1 MIAKLVVGSALAYDP
16 RLAGSMAAGRWGVSR
31 AAVRLIDAS
40 NPGDLEQKVLA
51 KIAKM
56 RASGATDDE
65 ILDSVEML
73 SMETP
78 KANESSPPAME
89 QPSQSD
95 DQPPRP
101 RPPLD
106 EQAPP
111 PMAPQ
116 QGTET
121 WGTWSR
127 AGDSVYIE
135 VFIDDAVRTNEV
147 RVEFMEGWLLA
158 GVDNDSDD
166 APPPFLFGRFAQPVE
181 EQDLNWAIDDAPDG
195 KKRVLCIE
203 LPKKESPTAGVSI
216 DCIFDE
222 SLHVNGEPCVGC
234 PGLSSGTITIQMPE
248 QAMEQV
254 AE

>member
-1 MIAKLVVGSALAYDP
+1 M
-16 RLAGSMAAGRWGVSR
+16 
-31 AAVRLIDAS
+31 
-40 NPGDLEQKVLA
+40 
-51 KIAKM
+51 M
-56 RASGATDDE
+56 RSS
-65 ILDSVEML
+65 IPVEML

-78 KANESSPPAME
+78 KVNESSPPAME

-95 DQPPRP
+95 AQPPRP

-106 EQAPP
+106 EQHHHRWHHSRAQK
-111 PMAPQ
+111 A
-116 QGTET
+116 

-181 EQDLNWAIDDAPDG
+181 EQDLNWAIDDAPG
-195 KKRVLCIE
+195 RQEARAVHRAPE
-203 LPKKESPTAGVSI
+203 ESPTALASA
-216 DCIFDE
+216 
-222 SLHVNGEPCVGC
+222 STA
-234 PGLSSGTITIQMPE
+234 SSTSRCT
-248 QAMEQV
+248 
-254 AE
+254 